1 MKTQMKHEFDESPLQ
16 KCFFST
22 SFKIE
27 KPEGTNVGAGSPWVV
42 PLEEWR
48 LCELYAKTRD
58 NASSSQ
64 QWQWD

>member
-1 MKTQMKHEFDESPLQ
+1 
-16 KCFFST
+16 
-22 SFKIE
+22 
-27 KPEGTNVGAGSPWVV
+27 
-42 PLEEWR
+42 LEEWR